1 MSDHSPEPN
10 DSKKYT
16 LTAFLAFVSVFC
28 LLMLMMNCH
37 GNFVPGGSHGSG
49 HESEEAVHHDANT
62 HAAGDAAGHET
73 TESNNVTNAASLNL
87 SLPGNIDLNANKG
100 GIEDQLITFIKKGYE
115 SINEDSLKKIWF
127 DFDQINFNTG
137 SAELTPESKHQ
148 VENLTAI
155 LKAYPS
161 LKLKIGGY
169 TDKTGDEAVNKK
181 LSSDRANAVKEALTA
196 SGVEAQIA
204 GAEGYGSE
212 FAKFAADAPES
223 DRVKDR
229 RIAVRISK

>member
-1 MSDHSPEPN
+1 MSDHSQEPN
-10 DSKKYT
+10 DSRKYT
-16 LTAFLAFVSVFC
+16 LTAFLAFVTVFC
-28 LLMLMMNCH
+28 FLMLMMNCH
-37 GNFVPGGSHGSG
+37 GNFVPGGAHGSG
-49 HESEEAVHHDANT
+49 HDSEGTTHHNEDMHASGDVADHQSEEANT
-62 HAAGDAAGHET
+62 AVN
-73 TESNNVTNAASLNL
+73 TESLKL
-87 SLPGNIDLNANKG
+87 SLPGNIELDANKG
-100 GIEDQLITFIKKGYE
+100 GIEDQLITFIKNGYE
-115 SINEDSLKKIWF
+115 NINEDSLKKIWF
-127 DFDQINFNTG
+127 DFDNINFNSG
-137 SAELTPESKHQ
+137 SAELTTESNHQ

-169 TDKTGDEAVNKK
+169 TDKTGNEAVNKK
-181 LSSDRANAVKEALTA
+181 LSTDRANAVKAALTNG
-196 SGVEAQIA
+196 GVGTQIT